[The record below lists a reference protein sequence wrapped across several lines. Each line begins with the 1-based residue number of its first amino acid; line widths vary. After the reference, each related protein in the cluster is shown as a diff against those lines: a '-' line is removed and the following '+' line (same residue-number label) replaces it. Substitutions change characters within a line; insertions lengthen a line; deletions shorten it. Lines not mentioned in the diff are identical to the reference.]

1 MAARRNSRKSQPDN
15 NQEDTDMSTDTN
27 TSAELDTD
35 VTPTFTEPNDTQL
48 EDSDLAEDEDLDVE
62 EPDEDLEEVEAT
74 EGTGESKG
82 KAKAKES
89 DKPKRGDLPEGYV
102 TPIGFAKIVGERGL
116 HTLRDGTVADE
127 VKPQMIYSYMRNA
140 PKSDPFPIEKIKD
153 SNGVE
158 RQVLKVDEGVAWW
171 ERKNER
177 AAGRKQNAAD
187 KAAKKESNGKQSKES
202 GEADPS
208 ILEDAEEAE

>member
-74 EGTGESKG
+74 ESKGESKG
-82 KAKAKES
+82 KGKES